1 MSFVPIGE
9 TALADPQFI
18 RGYTA
23 TLTDGDVWDVN
34 VLIADIGKVTVETR
48 ENRESAVFWMNS
60 LSGGRLPALNLYLY
74 DGSGDGRITVE
85 CAMDHDLEPKIEEI
99 VGAAYDADTIALDQ
113 IIARNGSVLF
123 DHHSDNPSTTYR
135 GLALTY
141 RALVKAGFSV
151 NFPDYYCVE
160 EILDSE

>member
-9 TALADPQFI
+9 IALADPQFI
-18 RGYTA
+18 RGYAVTPK
-23 TLTDGDVWDVN
+23 DGDAWDVN
-34 VLIADIGKVTVETR
+34 VLIADIGHITIETR
-48 ENRESAVFWMNS
+48 ENRESAVFWMNA
-60 LSGGRLPALNLYLY
+60 LSGGSFPGLKLYLY

-99 VGAAYDADTIALDQ
+99 VRAAYDADTIALHQ
-113 IIARNGSVLF
+113 IVARDGSVVF
-123 DHHSDNPSTTYR
+123 EHHSDNPSTTYR
-135 GLALTY
+135 GLALSY

-151 NFPDYYCVE
+151 NFPDNYNVD

>member
-1 MSFVPIGE
+1 MNFVPIGE
-9 TALADPQFI
+9 TTLADPQFI
-18 RGYTA
+18 RGYSA
-23 TLTDGDVWDVN
+23 TPTDGGLWDVN
-34 VLIADIGKVTVETR
+34 VLIADIGNVTVETR
-48 ENRESAVFWMNS
+48 ENRESAVFWMNA
-60 LSGGRLPALNLYLY
+60 LSGGRFSGLKLYLY
-74 DGSGDGRITVE
+74 DGSGDGRIIVE

-113 IIARNGSVLF
+113 IVARNGSVLF

-135 GLALTY
+135 GLALSY

-151 NFPDYYCVE
+151 DFPDDYNVD